1 MTAQAIIS
9 LIFSIALIVLVC
21 WGIFKR
27 ANKDHKAK
35 TQYDERQTAVRGKG
49 FMYGFYTML
58 VFQTILYIL
67 ETSGITLPIAPF
79 SLGFVGVIL
88 SATVLAV
95 YTVWNGAYWG
105 LNNNRKWYTI
115 IFVFFLLFNLIPIIG
130 VWSTEG
136 FLNVIQGTSLVN
148 VGVEVMLI
156 ALGIAF
162 ALRHMKDKTEE
173 AEG

>member
-67 ETSGITLPIAPF
+67 ETFGITLPIAPF

-88 SATVLAV
+88 GATVLAV
-95 YTVWNGAYWG
+95 YTSGTVPTGASTTTG
-105 LNNNRKWYTI
+105 SGIRSSLCSSCCSTSSPSSGSGRRK
-115 IFVFFLLFNLIPIIG
+115 G
-130 VWSTEG
+130 S
-136 FLNVIQGTSLVN
+136 
-148 VGVEVMLI
+148 
-156 ALGIAF
+156 
-162 ALRHMKDKTEE
+162 
-173 AEG
+173 